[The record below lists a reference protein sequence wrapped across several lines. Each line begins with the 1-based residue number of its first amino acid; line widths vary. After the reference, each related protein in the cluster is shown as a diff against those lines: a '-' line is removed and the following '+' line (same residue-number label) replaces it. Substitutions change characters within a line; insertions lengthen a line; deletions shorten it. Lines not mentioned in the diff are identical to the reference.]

1 MLQVI
6 YKAAAELTG
15 FEASDMIAVGDSLF
29 HDIQGAMKN
38 SIDSVFVAGG
48 IHASDLGIGHIG
60 DQPNPDELQL
70 LLKSEGFYPTY
81 VVPMFSW

>member
-1 MLQVI
+1 MQVI
-6 YKAAAELTG
+6 YKAAAEMTG
-15 FEASDMIAVGDSLF
+15 FQSCDMVAVGDSLF

-48 IHASDLGIGHIG
+48 IHASNLGISSIG
-60 DQPNPDELQL
+60 DQPNPDDLQFF
-70 LLKSEGFYPTY
+70 LKAEGFYPTY